1 MILIKDA
8 INSPEDN
15 IYSKAINAAGNFVQH
30 NKNTVVDSF
39 GKNILTLNYKKRNF
53 INCKTINNK
62 NLSSCTTYFY
72 LLLLSSHHL
81 HV

>member
-30 NKNTVVDSF
+30 NKNIVVDSF
-39 GKNILTLNYKKRNF
+39 G
-53 INCKTINNK
+53 
-62 NLSSCTTYFY
+62 
-72 LLLLSSHHL
+72 
-81 HV
+81 